1 MLKYQTTKY
10 DINITAIEYPGAA
23 LGGSIIDVGMVQD
36 WRIAEQ
42 QGWPSRV
49 HSSLEEARDYL
60 IFREQH
66 KIAKANAERRQ
77 AIQNITHLERMFD
90 GEDES

>member
-10 DINITAIEYPGAA
+10 DINITAIEYPRAA
-23 LGGSIIDVGMVQD
+23 LRGSIIDAGMAQD
-36 WRIAEQ
+36 WRRAEDH
-42 QGWPSRV
+42 GWPSRV
-49 HSSLEEARDYL
+49 HNSLEEARDYL

-77 AIQNITHLERMFD
+77 AIQNITRLEVMFD